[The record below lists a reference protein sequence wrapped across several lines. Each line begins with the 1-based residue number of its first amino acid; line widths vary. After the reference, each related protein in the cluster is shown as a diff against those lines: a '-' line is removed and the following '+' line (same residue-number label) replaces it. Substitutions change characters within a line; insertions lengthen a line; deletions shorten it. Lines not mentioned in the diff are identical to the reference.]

1 MKRDDKKHPPISL
14 RIGSN
19 EIEPSADDIRAEL
32 VEDEDEEVTPQDEN
46 KIHINSHFTRG
57 IN

>member
-1 MKRDDKKHPPISL
+1 MPVTIKTPLTSL
-14 RIGSN
+14 RISSN
-19 EIEPSADDIRAEL
+19 EIEQSADDIRAEL
-32 VEDEDEEVTPQDEN
+32 VEDEDEEVTPQTTN

>member
-1 MKRDDKKHPPISL
+1 MTSL
-14 RIGSN
+14 RISSN
-19 EIEPSADDIRAEL
+19 EIEQSADDMRAEL
-32 VEDEDEEVTPQDEN
+32 VVDEDGEVTPQGEN